1 MLFPSTFDPLLNP
14 KLLALD
20 EQFDQLI
27 NLYENN
33 KFPKVL
39 LLNGKKGLGK
49 FTLINHF
56 LNYLFT
62 KNEKEK
68 KYNITK
74 KEINTNSKFYSSL
87 LNQTSQEILFLKAEE
102 NKNIKIED
110 VRNLKQIIS
119 NTSLIDQPRF
129 IIIDEVEYLNGNSAN
144 ALLKI
149 LEEPSLNNF
158 FILINNQQSD
168 LLKTISSRCL
178 AENIFMPHNKKKDVI
193 DYLINLNQIKNIIIE
208 DKSLTPGTFIKFNY
222 ICEKYEITNEQS
234 LENKLNLLLN
244 LYKKDKDK
252 AFISLIYYFIDIHFL
267 KMIKERS
274 IKTDYLLKRKSMI
287 FENLDNL
294 TKYNL
299 NISSVLNDINFK
311 LQNV

>member
-74 KEINTNSKFYSSL
+74 KEINTNSKFYSTL

-178 AENIFMPHNKKKDVI
+178 AENIFMPYNKKKDVI

-267 KMIKERS
+267 KMIKDRS
-274 IKTDYLLKRKSMI
+274 MKTDYLLKRKSMI

>member
-1 MLFPSTFDPLLNP
+1 MLFPSTFDPLLNS

-178 AENIFMPHNKKKDVI
+178 AENIFMPYNKKKDVI

-252 AFISLIYYFIDIHFL
+252 AFISLIYYFIDILFL
-267 KMIKERS
+267 KMIKQRS

>member
-178 AENIFMPHNKKKDVI
+178 AENIFMPHNKKKNVI

-222 ICEKYEITNEQS
+222 ICEKYEINNEQS

-252 AFISLIYYFIDIHFL
+252 TIISLIYYFIDIYFL
-267 KMIKERS
+267 KMIRRRS

-299 NISSVLNDINFK
+299 NINSVFNDINLK

>member
-1 MLFPSTFDPLLNP
+1 MLFPSTFDPLLNS

-68 KYNITK
+68 KYNVTK

-267 KMIKERS
+267 KMIKDRS
-274 IKTDYLLKRKSMI
+274 MKTDYLLKRKSMI

>member
-68 KYNITK
+68 KYNVTK

-87 LNQTSQEILFLKAEE
+87 LNQTSQEILFLKAEV

-244 LYKKDKDK
+244 LYKKDKYK
-252 AFISLIYYFIDIHFL
+252 TIISLIYYFIDIHFL

-274 IKTDYLLKRKSMI
+274 MKTDYLLKRKSMI

>member
-178 AENIFMPHNKKKDVI
+178 AENIFMPHNKKKNVI

-234 LENKLNLLLN
+234 LESKLNLLLN

-267 KMIKERS
+267 KMIKQRS

-299 NISSVLNDINFK
+299 NINSVFNDINLK

>member
-178 AENIFMPHNKKKDVI
+178 AENIFMPYNKKKDVI

>member
-1 MLFPSTFDPLLNP
+1 MLFPSTFDPLSNP

-20 EQFDQLI
+20 KQFDQLI

-274 IKTDYLLKRKSMI
+274 MKTDYLLKRKSMI

>member
-178 AENIFMPHNKKKDVI
+178 AENIFMPYNKKKDVI

-234 LENKLNLLLN
+234 LEYKLNLLLN

-267 KMIKERS
+267 KMIKDRS
-274 IKTDYLLKRKSMI
+274 MKTDYLLKRKSMI

>member
-1 MLFPSTFDPLLNP
+1 MLFPSTFDPLLNS

-267 KMIKERS
+267 NMIKDRS
-274 IKTDYLLKRKSMI
+274 MKTDYLLKRKSMI

>member
-178 AENIFMPHNKKKDVI
+178 AENIFMPYNKKKML
-193 DYLINLNQIKNIIIE
+193 LII
-208 DKSLTPGTFIKFNY
+208 
-222 ICEKYEITNEQS
+222 
-234 LENKLNLLLN
+234 
-244 LYKKDKDK
+244 
-252 AFISLIYYFIDIHFL
+252 
-267 KMIKERS
+267 
-274 IKTDYLLKRKSMI
+274 
-287 FENLDNL
+287 
-294 TKYNL
+294 
-299 NISSVLNDINFK
+299 
-311 LQNV
+311 

>member
-1 MLFPSTFDPLLNP
+1 MLFPSTFDPLLNS

-178 AENIFMPHNKKKDVI
+178 AENIFMPYNKKKDVI

-234 LENKLNLLLN
+234 LESKLNLLLN
-244 LYKKDKDK
+244 LYKKDKDNTI
-252 AFISLIYYFIDIHFL
+252 ISLIYYFIDIHFL
-267 KMIKERS
+267 KMIKQRS

-299 NISSVLNDINFK
+299 NINSVFNDINLK

>member
-178 AENIFMPHNKKKDVI
+178 AENIFMSHNKKKNVI

-252 AFISLIYYFIDIHFL
+252 TIISLIYYFIDIHFL

-274 IKTDYLLKRKSMI
+274 MKTDYLLKRKSMI

>member
-234 LENKLNLLLN
+234 LESKLNFLLN
-244 LYKKDKDK
+244 LYKKDKDITI
-252 AFISLIYYFIDIHFL
+252 ISLIYYFIDIHFL

-274 IKTDYLLKRKSMI
+274 MKTDYLLKRKSMI

>member
-14 KLLALD
+14 KLVALD

-274 IKTDYLLKRKSMI
+274 MKTDYLLKRKSMI

>member
-14 KLLALD
+14 KLVALD
-20 EQFDQLI
+20 EQFEQLI
-27 NLYENN
+27 NLYENK

>member
-14 KLLALD
+14 KLVSLD
-20 EQFDQLI
+20 EQFEQLI
-27 NLYENN
+27 NLYENK

-68 KYNITK
+68 KYNVTK

-168 LLKTISSRCL
+168 LLKTITSRCL
-178 AENIFMPHNKKKDVI
+178 AENIFMPHNKKKNVI

-234 LENKLNLLLN
+234 LESKLNLLLN

-252 AFISLIYYFIDIHFL
+252 TIISLIYYFIDILFL
-267 KMIKERS
+267 KMIKQRS

-299 NISSVLNDINFK
+299 NINSVFNDINLK

>member
-178 AENIFMPHNKKKDVI
+178 AENIFMPYNKKKDVI

-274 IKTDYLLKRKSMI
+274 MKTDYLLKRKSMI

>member
-14 KLLALD
+14 KLVALD

-27 NLYENN
+27 NLYENK
-33 KFPKVL
+33 KFPRVL

-267 KMIKERS
+267 KMIKDRS
-274 IKTDYLLKRKSMI
+274 MKTDYLLKRKSMI

>member
-20 EQFDQLI
+20 DQFDQLI

-74 KEINTNSKFYSSL
+74 KEINTNSKFYSTL

-267 KMIKERS
+267 KMIKDRS
-274 IKTDYLLKRKSMI
+274 MKTDYLLKRKSMI

>member
-14 KLLALD
+14 KLVSLD
-20 EQFDQLI
+20 EQFEQLI
-27 NLYENN
+27 NLYENK

-87 LNQTSQEILFLKAEE
+87 LNQTSQEILFLKAEV

-178 AENIFMPHNKKKDVI
+178 AENIFMPYNKKKDVI

-267 KMIKERS
+267 KMIKDRS
-274 IKTDYLLKRKSMI
+274 MKTDYLLKRKSMI

>member
-267 KMIKERS
+267 KMIKDRS
-274 IKTDYLLKRKSMI
+274 MKTDYLLKRKSMI

-299 NISSVLNDINFK
+299 NINSVLNDINFK

>member
-68 KYNITK
+68 KYNVTK

-267 KMIKERS
+267 KMIKDRS
-274 IKTDYLLKRKSMI
+274 MKTDYLLKRKSMI

>member
-178 AENIFMPHNKKKDVI
+178 AENIFMPQNKKKDVI

-267 KMIKERS
+267 KMIKDRS
-274 IKTDYLLKRKSMI
+274 MKTDYLLKRKSMI